1 MIYQT
6 DNIDLVYVGDI
17 HIVSGYVGTSLI
29 FPTSEPPIPPTGD
42 TKAILTL
49 NDNTI
54 VEIPWNGSSVLT
66 SEETHDYRYGALDT
80 SKKMKEIVITT
91 AVTEIGDHSLREAYF
106 LSSVTIPNTV
116 TIIGEN
122 AFSNDWVLSSITIPN
137 SVITIGNNAFNNCG
151 DLTSVTIENGIEEID
166 TNAFGGCG
174 FASFT
179 IPNTVKK
186 LGWAVFSG
194 CYSLESIHIPAS
206 VVSIGEE
213 PYGKSLLGTCNAV
226 TSITVDVNNT
236 VYDSRDNCNAII
248 ETATNTLIQASVNTV
263 IPTSVTSIGRNA
275 YYGLY
280 SMTEIT
286 IPNSIESIG
295 KDAFNGCSGLT
306 SVVLPNSIENIDDY
320 AFAYCTNLKYFDFGN
335 GIQTL
340 GSNIFTH
347 SYELSSILISK
358 STAPTI
364 QNNTFNGVGTNG
376 ILYTPN
382 GSNYNTWMSTDE
394 YYLGYYDWTRLVLP
408 TYKARYTLRDSSTV
422 DIPLNGSYELTSG
435 ETGVLYN
442 VASVEL
448 TNIVKIIGH
457 GAFNGG
463 RFITS
468 ITIPNTVTYI
478 GNQSFYQ
485 CSGLTS
491 ITIPSGVTY
500 IGQRAFQSCKFDS
513 VTVYG
518 TVGIQAFSD
527 CTNLTSVTIGN
538 SVDSV
543 LDSAFYNCTNLN
555 EIKALPTTAPRLLSS
570 SFRNIKRNGVLKVPN
585 GSDYSTWMQ
594 TSNYYLGYYGWTI
607 QYE

>member
-6 DNIDLVYVGDI
+6 SDISEVYYGNIN
-17 HIVSGYVGTSLI
+17 IVSGYVGNDLI
-29 FPTSEPPIPPTGD
+29 FPSSEEPPTPTGG

-66 SEETHDYRYGALDT
+66 SEETHDYRLGALDT

-91 AVTEIGDHSLREAYF
+91 AVTEVGYGSLGAAYS

-116 TIIGEN
+116 TIIGES
-122 AFSNDWVLSSITIPN
+122 AFSNDLALSSITIPN
-137 SVITIGNNAFNNCG
+137 SVITIENGAFEWCSG
-151 DLTSVTIENGIEEID
+151 LTSVTVENGIEEIG
-166 TNAFGGCG
+166 TNAFGGCHNLL
-174 FASFT
+174 SFT

-194 CYSLESIHIPAS
+194 CESLESIHIPAS

-213 PYGKSLLGTCNAV
+213 PYGTVLLGTCNAV
-226 TSITVDVNNT
+226 SSITVDVNNT

-263 IPTSVTSIGRNA
+263 IPTNVTSIGRSA

-286 IPNSIESIG
+286 IPNSVESIG
-295 KDAFNGCSGLT
+295 KLAFAFCSGIT
-306 SVVLPNSIENIDDY
+306 SVVLPNSIETIGDD
-320 AFAYCTNLKYFDFGN
+320 AFEYCSHLKYFDFGN

-340 GSNIFTH
+340 GGNIFTH
-347 SYELSSILISK
+347 CYELSSILISK

-364 QNNTFNGVGTNG
+364 QKSTFGDVGTNG

-382 GSNYNTWMSTDE
+382 GSNYNTWMRTDE
-394 YYLGYYDWTRLVLP
+394 YYLGYYNWTRLVLP
-408 TYKARYTLRDSSTV
+408 TYKARYTLNDSSTV

-435 ETGVLYN
+435 ETGSLYN
-442 VASVEL
+442 VASVEI
-448 TNIVKIIGH
+448 TNIVKKINN
-457 GAFNGG
+457 GAFNWG
-463 RFITS
+463 RSIIN
-468 ITIPNTVTYI
+468 ITIPNTVTSI
-478 GNQSFYQ
+478 GTYAFYY
-485 CSGLTS
+485 CSSLTS
-491 ITIPSGVTY
+491 ITIPNSVKTISIESFGNCSG
-500 IGQRAFQSCKFDS
+500 
-513 VTVYG
+513 
-518 TVGIQAFSD
+518 
-527 CTNLTSVTIGN
+527 LTSVTLGN
-538 SVDSV
+538 GITNIYS
-543 LDSAFYNCTNLN
+543 SAFAGCSSLDEITSLN
-555 EIKALPTTAPRLLSS
+555 TTAPSIESS
-570 SFRNIKRNGVLKVPN
+570 TFTNIKKNGTLKVPN

-594 TSNYYLGYYGWTI
+594 TSKNYLGYYDWTI